1 MKIIDIVKFND
12 GIALVVDEIP
22 ALKYEQ
28 KGSLLIGSDDSNL
41 LFDCLYFQMPR
52 GNEKAFAGRKF
63 DLPLKDGGSIHCDG
77 KWWQGRE
84 VECAKE
90 LGIELA
96 HITIR
101 DLAFLKDCYVF
112 GGLSVNKNV
121 YMQMLRDF
129 LTENPDYEVY
139 GYWEYEGILCGRT
152 TKNDHPDE
160 NFQKAVRFYY
170 AS

>member
-12 GIALVVDEIP
+12 GIAIVVDEIP
-22 ALKYEQ
+22 ILTYEE
-28 KGSLLIGSDDSNL
+28 KGSLLIGSDESNL
-41 LFDCLYFQMPR
+41 LFDCLYYQSPR
-52 GNEKAFAGRKF
+52 GGAKAFAGRKF
-63 DLPLKDGGSIHCDG
+63 DLPLKDGGTIHCNG
-77 KWWQGRE
+77 QWWQGKER
-84 VECAKE
+84 ECAEK

-101 DLAFLKDCYVF
+101 DLEFLKTCYVF
-112 GGLSVNKNV
+112 SGMSVNKNV

-129 LTENPDYEVY
+129 LTANPDYEVY
-139 GYWEYEGILCGRT
+139 GYWEYEGKVRGRR
-152 TKNDHPDE
+152 NRQDHPDE

>member
-1 MKIIDIVKFND
+1 MKILDIVKFND

-22 ALKYEQ
+22 DLTYER

-63 DLPLKDGGSIHCDG
+63 ELPLKDGGTICCDG

-84 VECAKE
+84 AECAKE
-90 LGIELA
+90 LGIELC

-101 DLAFLKDCYVF
+101 TLDFLKDCYVF

-139 GYWEYEGILCGRT
+139 GYWEYEGIIRGRT
-152 TKNDHPDE
+152 NKNDHPDE